1 MYALGSPP
9 THGHRTLVVEAIRH
23 GRGSMERD
31 LSVPELLS
39 RSPLSLEGSADAPRV
54 NGAFRAAR
62 DAEPDRIFFGSVD
75 RAERLSGS
83 PMLRAMMEL
92 DVDGERHLPHNRER
106 AIPRRGRAPQRR
118 KWEAEGDVGWH
129 GEVQVAGREFE
140 GERERDIARL
150 ESGHDQRDRDIATLE
165 LELGLREGRG
175 EDGKRGHRGEAAWV
189 SGTDAHGRYNSVM
202 ERGKQTRATGSWV
215 ERRDD
220 EDREGDA
227 VMASDFESSLFTLQ
241 KRRDAQCIKTQVGLE
256 QV

>member
-1 MYALGSPP
+1 
-9 THGHRTLVVEAIRH
+9 
-23 GRGSMERD
+23 MERD

-39 RSPLSLEGSADAPRV
+39 RSPLSLEGSADPPRV

-83 PMLRAMMEL
+83 TMLRAMMEL
-92 DVDGERHLPHNRER
+92 DVDGERHLPHHRER
-106 AIPRRGRAPQRR
+106 AIPRRGSAPQRQ

-129 GEVQVAGREFE
+129 GEVQVARRGSE

-150 ESGHDQRDRDIATLE
+150 E
-165 LELGLREGRG
+165 LELGLREGCR
-175 EDGKRGHRGEAAWV
+175 EDGERGHRGEAAWD
-189 SGTDAHGRYNSVM
+189 SGTDSHGRYNGVM
-202 ERGKQTRATGSWV
+202 ERGKQTRGTGSWV

-220 EDREGDA
+220 EDRKGDG
-227 VMASDFESSLFTLQ
+227 VMASDFDSSLFTLQ
-241 KRRDAQCIKTQVGLE
+241 TLHDAQVGVE